1 MELKTNKKNPSVA
14 TLETM
19 NDCWAT
25 DQPRYSTL
33 DSFKSLNMGVY
44 GHCQCVG
51 GRISTHAKAR
61 TFKDIKETGI
71 EDEIDLPNNLISFLP
86 NIAVNDLK

>member
-19 NDCWAT
+19 NDCSAT

-44 GHCQCVG
+44 GPCQCVG

-71 EDEIDLPNNLISFLP
+71 EDEIDLPDNLISFLP
-86 NIAVNDLK
+86 NIVVNDLK

>member
-1 MELKTNKKNPSVA
+1 MELKTNKKSLSVA
-14 TLETM
+14 TPETM

-86 NIAVNDLK
+86 NIVVNDMK

>member
-25 DQPRYSTL
+25 DQLRYSTL

-86 NIAVNDLK
+86 NMVVNDLK